1 MTITDRLKQAI
12 ETQNWTD
19 VIQIYQELGGDS
31 LNLEKGTV
39 KKGRKK
45 KVADPEYIQA
55 EIVGVKASPII
66 LSPSES
72 MESQVQPQR
81 QRHQD
86 SFITSTKGSPKKDAG
101 GGKKVMCRTEPFDTE
116 RVKINT
122 FYDDKTIATQ
132 DIEFSRKVI
141 VKPPTPRNRPEFRE
155 VEARCVGCGDRA
167 YVHPMF
173 SNTYRCERCSPRI
186 SN

>member
-12 ETQNWTD
+12 ETQNWTG
-19 VIQIYQELGGDS
+19 VIQIYKELGGDN
-31 LNLEKGTV
+31 LNLNTETP
-39 KKGRKK
+39 KKGRRKK
-45 KVADPEYIQA
+45 TADPEYIQA
-55 EIVGVKASPII
+55 ETVGVKASPII

-72 MESQVQPQR
+72 IDNRVQPQR

-86 SFITSTKGSPKKDAG
+86 SFITSTKGNSKKDSI
-101 GGKKVMCRTEPFDTE
+101 GGKKVICRTEPFDTE
-116 RVKINT
+116 RAKINT
-122 FYDDKTIATQ
+122 FFDDKTIATQ

-173 SNTYRCERCSPRI
+173 SNTYRCDRCSPRI